1 MNNKQEEKFIRMTT
15 EPVGRLITKMA
26 VPTIV
31 AMMVTALYNM
41 ADTFFVGQLHSNSA
55 TGAIGVSFSLMTVMQ
70 ALLKT
75 PEL

>member
-41 ADTFFVGQLHSNSA
+41 ADTFFVG
-55 TGAIGVSFSLMTVMQ
+55 
-70 ALLKT
+70 
-75 PEL
+75 